1 MALLIKS
8 KLEMSGFS
16 FVADTNFLIDVH
28 EGKDKTE
35 PFLDGTA
42 IISIVTEIE
51 LLGWHQLKEADKNE
65 LQELINDCVVIE
77 LNNEIKNIAIKIRQQ
92 AKIKTPDAIIAAT
105 SMYLRLPL
113 ITSDKAFKSITD
125 LELILL
131 D

>member
-1 MALLIKS
+1 
-8 KLEMSGFS
+8 MSGFN
-16 FVADTNFLIDVH
+16 FVADTNFLVDVH

-51 LLGWHQLKEADKNE
+51 LLGWHQIRDADKNE

-92 AKIKTPDAIIAAT
+92 AKIKTPDA
-105 SMYLRLPL
+105 LLQRLQYTCDYHLLHL
-113 ITSDKAFKSITD
+113 IRGSDQFKV
-125 LELILL
+125 LN
-131 D
+131 